1 MLIKFYLVGQLSP
14 FGQRPAAGLT
24 KRMLILDSETT
35 GLGDNSRIRSLA
47 TTEATMSDTGDIAI
61 GGPGSIRKL
70 FFRQPGMEGGVIQT
84 PAGLRNLA
92 EGVNELEGGLSIDVA
107 RNPAAARAALG
118 AEMEHYLSYDT
129 LAIKNAS
136 FDLRQ
141 LIQTAQNTPGYETDK
156 AFRETVLRFSER
168 ISSDPSFITDIDFSG
183 RLYMSQKFDE
193 YATSFMAAA
202 ATPVNSHGLLSGFGA
217 FWYLDMRR

>member
-1 MLIKFYLVGQLSP
+1 
-14 FGQRPAAGLT
+14 
-24 KRMLILDSETT
+24 MLILDSETT

-47 TTEATMSDTGDIAI
+47 TTEATMSDAGDIAI

-70 FFRQPGMEGGVIQT
+70 FFRQPGMEGGAIQT

-129 LAIKNAS
+129 LAIKNA
-136 FDLRQ
+136 
-141 LIQTAQNTPGYETDK
+141 
-156 AFRETVLRFSER
+156 
-168 ISSDPSFITDIDFSG
+168 
-183 RLYMSQKFDE
+183 
-193 YATSFMAAA
+193 
-202 ATPVNSHGLLSGFGA
+202 
-217 FWYLDMRR
+217 